1 MTEEELRLTSDT
13 FLAHV
18 ERLNALE
25 VQKRELPPAQTAGLA
40 REVEALAAE
49 VLGWAKR
56 QTSLASRAATESP
69 RGRPI
74 AVTGPRA
81 ISVVLDEWRAAE
93 RRLSEAQPGTAEWAS
108 ISSDVDRLRDEYARA
123 HQALAERTS

>member
-1 MTEEELRLTSDT
+1 MTEQELRLTSDT

-18 ERLNALE
+18 ERLHALE
-25 VQKRELPPAQTAGLA
+25 VQKRELPPAQTAALA

-49 VLGWAKR
+49 VLDWARR
-56 QTSLASRAATESP
+56 QTSLASRAAAESP
-69 RGRPI
+69 HGRPI

-81 ISVVLDEWRAAE
+81 VAIVLDEWRAAE
-93 RRLSEAQPGTAEWAS
+93 RSLSEAQPGTAAWAS

-123 HQALAERTS
+123 HQAQAERTG